1 MTRVVGAHHTCFSV
15 ADMGRSLVFYRD
27 LLGLTVVSERPAVT
41 SAYFRSII
49 AYPNAVVHAVLLQIP
64 GTSHLLELLE
74 YKEPRGVPQDV
85 TRQNPGAAHVCFIVD
100 DVKAA
105 YSELTAAGVEAIS
118 APTYLDDGPNKGAWG
133 CYLKDPDG
141 QVVEIFQ
148 RPPG

>member
-1 MTRVVGAHHTCFSV
+1 MAVIGAHHTCFSV
-15 ADMGRSLVFYRD
+15 ADISRSLAFYRD

-49 AYPNAVVHAVLLQIP
+49 AYPNAVVYAVLLQIP
-64 GTSHLLELLE
+64 GTTHLLELLE

-85 TRQNPGAAHVCFIVD
+85 SRQNPGAAHVCFIVD
-100 DVKAA
+100 DVKAM
-105 YSELTAAGVEAIS
+105 YNRLTRAGVEAIS
-118 APTYLDDGPNKGAWG
+118 PPTYLDDGPNKGAWG

-148 RPPG
+148 RPPQ